1 MKNEMKEKVM
11 EDLVNIET
19 LVNRVNIN
27 IAEMAE
33 TSRQLLTVVEN
44 GTGLEDLKVAND
56 EFKEEINDLLI
67 HVHLDLVDIDD
78 LARGL
83 LYEGEN

>member
-11 EDLVNIET
+11 ENLVNIED
-19 LVNRVNIN
+19 LANRVNIN

-44 GTGLEDLKVAND
+44 GIGLEDLKVAND
-56 EFKEEINDLLI
+56 EFKEEIYDLSI

>member
-56 EFKEEINDLLI
+56 EFKEEINDLSI